1 MLLYQLI
8 NLNEYRKMT
17 LKEIVKKL
25 QTAHLP
31 TVARVSGK
39 HYNQVWR
46 LKTGKDVNPTTA
58 TVVSISDA
66 LKEIENGDSST

>member
-8 NLNEYRKMT
+8 NLNEHNIMT
-17 LKEIVKKL
+17 LEEIVEEL

-31 TVARVSGK
+31 TVAQVSGI

-46 LKTGKDVNPTTA
+46 LKIGKDKNPQTK
-58 TVVSISDA
+58 TVVTLGEA
-66 LKEIENGDSST
+66 LKEIKSR